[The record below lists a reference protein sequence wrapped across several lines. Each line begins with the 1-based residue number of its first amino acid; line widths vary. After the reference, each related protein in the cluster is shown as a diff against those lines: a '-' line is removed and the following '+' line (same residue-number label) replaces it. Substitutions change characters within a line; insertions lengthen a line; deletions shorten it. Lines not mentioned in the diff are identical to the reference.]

1 MVTTLV
7 RVFIPVPVEQTSRK
21 LAKPEIGDRGKSNA
35 VHRHTEL
42 VDPARKYY
50 ESRHFGPV
58 SGIQPKPIMHALN
71 VTLSHQILY
80 SSFDSRD

>member
-42 VDPARKYY
+42 VDPA
-50 ESRHFGPV
+50 ENTMNPVISGLFPGPV
-58 SGIQPKPIMHALN
+58 SGIQPN
-71 VTLSHQILY
+71 Q
-80 SSFDSRD
+80 